1 MAFQDLLFSVF
12 VFSPFWFIL
21 GAAIAQTAWLKAV
34 AVCLS
39 QFYRESEIKV
49 LTRLCFPE
57 GLRGGSILATSGFW
71 KHSLVWGKVPLVSV
85 AAFMWLSSLHVCAH
99 SSFLVCVFV
108 FSSLLE

>member
-21 GAAIAQTAWLKAV
+21 GVAIAQTAWLKTI
-34 AVCLS
+34 AVCLP
-39 QFYRESEIKV
+39 QFYPESEIKV

-71 KHSLVWGKVPLVSV
+71 KHSLVLGEGPPGLCCC
-85 AAFMWLSSLHVCAH
+85 LHVA
-99 SSFLVCVFV
+99 V
-108 FSSLLE
+108 FSPRLCP